1 MSDDLFWEK
10 VAGKW
15 SVIMEQKEDKV
26 VPPLSSVLEDDWPLD
41 VLDAELKALLDEIE
55 P

>member
-1 MSDDLFWEK
+1 MIDDLFWEK

-41 VLDAELKALLDEIE
+41 GAGCGAEGFVG
-55 P
+55 